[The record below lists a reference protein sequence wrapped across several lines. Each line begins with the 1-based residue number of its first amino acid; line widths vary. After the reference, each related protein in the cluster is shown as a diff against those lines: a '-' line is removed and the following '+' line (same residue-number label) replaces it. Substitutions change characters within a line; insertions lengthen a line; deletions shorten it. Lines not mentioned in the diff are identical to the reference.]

1 MLNFCTICKIECKG
15 AVDFVKES
23 FKIIKTLNNNV
34 LIASH
39 ESYGEVVLIGKGIS
53 FGKKHGDII
62 QEQSYE
68 KMFVLTN
75 RKEQEQYKMLLSD
88 VDEEMLDVVQDAIRY
103 IFERV
108 EKPLNEHIH
117 IALTDHITFALKRLQ
132 QGMDL
137 KNPFLLETKSLYPFE
152 YELATEVI
160 QLLNNALS
168 VELPEG
174 EIGFIALHIHSSIS
188 NKPLSEVNQY
198 SQLISRLTEV
208 IEDSLKVKVDRDS
221 VNYLR
226 LIRHLRYTIERVN
239 SGESVSEPEKLSF
252 LLKKEYPL
260 CYNTS
265 WKMIK
270 VMQQVLKKPVYEA
283 EAVYLTMHLYRLT
296 NK

>member
-1 MLNFCTICKIECKG
+1 M
-15 AVDFVKES
+15 ES
-23 FKIIKTLNNNV
+23 FKIKKTLNNNV

-39 ESYGEVVLIGKGIS
+39 DSYGEVVLIGKGIS
-53 FGKKHGDII
+53 FGKKEEDII
-62 QEQSYE
+62 QEDSYE

-75 RKEQEQYKMLLSD
+75 QKEQEQYKLLLSD
-88 VDEEMLDVVQDAIRY
+88 IDEEMLEIMQEVIQY

-108 EKPLNEHIH
+108 DKPLNEHIH
-117 IALTDHITFALKRLQ
+117 IALTDHIAFALKRLQ

-152 YELATEVI
+152 YDLATEVI
-160 QLLNNALS
+160 NMLNDKLN
-168 VELPEG
+168 VQLPEG

-208 IEDSLKVKVDRDS
+208 IEESLKIKVDRES

-239 SGESVSEPEKLSF
+239 SGESVTEPEKLAF

-270 VMQQVLKKPVYEA
+270 VMQQVLKKSVYEA

>member
-1 MLNFCTICKIECKG
+1 MNDTF
-15 AVDFVKES
+15 
-23 FKIIKTLNNNV
+23 IIKKALNNNV
-34 LIASH
+34 LIVKH
-39 ESYGEVVLIGKGIS
+39 PSYGEVVLIGKGIG
-53 FGKKHGDII
+53 FGKKHGDIV
-62 QEQSYE
+62 EEDNYE

-75 RKEQEQYKMLLSD
+75 RKEQEQYKMLLTTI
-88 VDEEMLDVVQDAIRY
+88 DEDILDILQGEIQY
-103 IFERV
+103 ISERV
-108 EKPLNEHIH
+108 NRPLNEHIH

-132 QGMDL
+132 QGMDI

-152 YELATEVI
+152 YQLGSEVI
-160 QLLNNALS
+160 ERINKKLN
-168 VELPEG
+168 VKLPEG
-174 EIGFIALHIHSSIS
+174 EIGFIALHIHSSLS
-188 NKPLSEVNQY
+188 NRSLSEVNQY
-198 SQLISRLTEV
+198 SQLISQLTEL
-208 IEDSLKVKVDRDS
+208 IEDSLKVKIDRES

-239 SGESVSEPEKLSF
+239 SGETVEEPEKLSY

>member
-1 MLNFCTICKIECKG
+1 MTG
-15 AVDFVKES
+15 S
-23 FKIIKTLNNNV
+23 FIIKKSLNNNV
-34 LIASH
+34 LIVEH
-39 ESYGEVVLIGKGIS
+39 QSYGEVVLIGKGIG
-53 FGKKHGDII
+53 FGKKPGDVIEEDNI
-62 QEQSYE
+62 E

-75 RKEQEQYKMLLSD
+75 KKEQEQYKMLLTD
-88 VDEEMLDVVQDAIRY
+88 IDDEMLEIIQDEIRY
-103 IFERV
+103 IAERV
-108 EKPLNEHIH
+108 NHPLNEHIH

-132 QGMDL
+132 QGMDI

-152 YELATEVI
+152 YELATDVI
-160 QLLNNALS
+160 KRLNKRLNVQLPN
-168 VELPEG
+168 G
-174 EIGFIALHIHSSIS
+174 EIGFIALHIHSSIT

-198 SQLISRLTEV
+198 SQLISHLTDV
-208 IEDSLKVKVDRDS
+208 IEESLKITVDRES

-226 LIRHLRYTIERVN
+226 LVRHLRYTIERVN
-239 SGESVSEPEKLSF
+239 SGESLAEPEKLSF

-283 EAVYLTMHLYRLT
+283 ETVYLTMHLYRLT

>member
-1 MLNFCTICKIECKG
+1 VKG
-15 AVDFVKES
+15 S
-23 FKIIKTLNNNV
+23 FTLLKTLNNNV
-34 LIASH
+34 LIAQHQSF
-39 ESYGEVVLIGKGIS
+39 GEVVLIGKGIG
-53 FGKKHGDII
+53 FGKKAGDII
-62 QEQSYE
+62 QENGFE

-75 RKEQEQYKMLLSD
+75 QKEQEQYKKLLTDIDEHMLN
-88 VDEEMLDVVQDAIRY
+88 VIQDSIQY
-103 IFERV
+103 ISERV

-137 KNPFLLETKSLYPFE
+137 KNPFLIETKSLYPLEFQ
-152 YELATEVI
+152 LATDVVDK
-160 QLLNNALS
+160 LNKSLN
-168 VELPEG
+168 VYFPEG

-198 SQLISRLTEV
+198 SQLISQLTEL
-208 IEDSLKVKVDRDS
+208 IEESLNIKIDRES

-239 SGESVSEPEKLSF
+239 TGESVAEPEKLSF
-252 LLKKEYPL
+252 LLKNEYPI
-260 CYNTS
+260 CYNTA

-270 VMQQVLKKPVYEA
+270 VMQQTLKKSVYEA
-283 EAVYLTMHLYRLT
+283 EAVYLTMHLFRLT

>member
-1 MLNFCTICKIECKG
+1 VKG
-15 AVDFVKES
+15 S
-23 FKIIKTLNNNV
+23 FTLLKTLNNNV
-34 LIASH
+34 LIAQHQSF
-39 ESYGEVVLIGKGIS
+39 GEVVLIGKGIG
-53 FGKKHGDII
+53 FGKKAGDII
-62 QEQSYE
+62 QENGFE

-75 RKEQEQYKMLLSD
+75 QKEQEQYKKLLTNIDEYMLNLI
-88 VDEEMLDVVQDAIRY
+88 QDSIQY
-103 IFERV
+103 ISERV

-137 KNPFLLETKSLYPFE
+137 KNPFLIETKSLYPLEFQ
-152 YELATEVI
+152 LATDVVDK
-160 QLLNNALS
+160 LNKSLN
-168 VELPEG
+168 VYFPEG

-198 SQLISRLTEV
+198 SQLISKLTEL
-208 IEDSLKVKVDRDS
+208 IEESLNIKIDRES

-239 SGESVSEPEKLSF
+239 TGESVAEPEKLSF
-252 LLKKEYPL
+252 LLKNEYPI
-260 CYNTS
+260 CYNTA

-270 VMQQVLKKPVYEA
+270 VMQQTLKKSVYEA

>member
-1 MLNFCTICKIECKG
+1 M
-15 AVDFVKES
+15 ES
-23 FKIIKTLNNNV
+23 FKIKKTLNNNV

-39 ESYGEVVLIGKGIS
+39 DSYGEVVLIGKGIS
-53 FGKKHGDII
+53 FGKKEGDTIH
-62 QEQSYE
+62 EDSYE

-75 RKEQEQYKMLLSD
+75 QKEQEQYKLLLTD
-88 VDEEMLDVVQDAIRY
+88 IDEEMLEIMQEVIQY

-108 EKPLNEHIH
+108 DKPLNEHIH
-117 IALTDHITFALKRLQ
+117 IALTDHIAFALKRLQ
-132 QGMDL
+132 QGMDI

-160 QLLNNALS
+160 NMLNEKLNVQL
-168 VELPEG
+168 PHG

-208 IEDSLKVKVDRDS
+208 IEESLKIKVDRES

-239 SGESVSEPEKLSF
+239 SGESVSEPEKLAF

-270 VMQQVLKKPVYEA
+270 VMQQVLKKSVYEA

>member
-1 MLNFCTICKIECKG
+1 MTG
-15 AVDFVKES
+15 S
-23 FKIIKTLNNNV
+23 FIIKKSLNNNV
-34 LIASH
+34 LIVEH
-39 ESYGEVVLIGKGIS
+39 QSYGEVVLIGKGIG
-53 FGKKHGDII
+53 FGKKPGDVI
-62 QEQSYE
+62 EEDNFE

-75 RKEQEQYKMLLSD
+75 KKEQEQYKMLLTD
-88 VDEEMLDVVQDAIRY
+88 IDDEMLEIIQDEIRY
-103 IFERV
+103 IAERV
-108 EKPLNEHIH
+108 NLPLNEHIH

-132 QGMDL
+132 QGMDI

-152 YELATEVI
+152 YELATDVI
-160 QLLNNALS
+160 KRLNKRLNVQLPN
-168 VELPEG
+168 G
-174 EIGFIALHIHSSIS
+174 EIGFIALHIHSSIT

-198 SQLISRLTEV
+198 SQLISHLTDV
-208 IEDSLKVKVDRDS
+208 IEESLKITVDRES

-226 LIRHLRYTIERVN
+226 LVRHLRYTIERVN
-239 SGESVSEPEKLSF
+239 SGESLAEPEKLSF

-283 EAVYLTMHLYRLT
+283 ETVYLTMHLYRLT

>member
-1 MLNFCTICKIECKG
+1 MKG
-15 AVDFVKES
+15 S
-23 FKIIKTLNNNV
+23 FTLLKTLNNNV
-34 LIASH
+34 LIAQHQSF
-39 ESYGEVVLIGKGIS
+39 GEVVLIGKGIG
-53 FGKKHGDII
+53 FGKKAGDII
-62 QEQSYE
+62 QENGFE

-75 RKEQEQYKMLLSD
+75 QKEQEQYKKLLTDIDEHMLN
-88 VDEEMLDVVQDAIRY
+88 VIQDSIQY
-103 IFERV
+103 ISERV

-137 KNPFLLETKSLYPFE
+137 KNPFLIETKSLYPLEF
-152 YELATEVI
+152 ELATDVVDK
-160 QLLNNALS
+160 LNKSLN
-168 VELPEG
+168 VHLPEG
-174 EIGFIALHIHSSIS
+174 EVGFIALHIHSSIS

-198 SQLISRLTEV
+198 SQLISKLTEL
-208 IEDSLKVKVDRDS
+208 IEESLNIKIDRES

-239 SGESVSEPEKLSF
+239 TGESVAEPEKLSF
-252 LLKKEYPL
+252 LLKNEYPI
-260 CYNTS
+260 CYNTA

-270 VMQQVLKKPVYEA
+270 VMQQTLKKSVYEA

>member
-1 MLNFCTICKIECKG
+1 MKG
-15 AVDFVKES
+15 S
-23 FKIIKTLNNNV
+23 FTLLKTLNNNV
-34 LIASH
+34 LIAQHQSF
-39 ESYGEVVLIGKGIS
+39 GEVVLIGKGIG
-53 FGKKHGDII
+53 FGKKAGDII
-62 QEQSYE
+62 QENGFE

-75 RKEQEQYKMLLSD
+75 QKEQEQYKKLLTNIDEHMLN
-88 VDEEMLDVVQDAIRY
+88 VIQDSIQY
-103 IFERV
+103 ISERV

-137 KNPFLLETKSLYPFE
+137 KNPFLIETKSLYPLEF
-152 YELATEVI
+152 ELATDVVDK
-160 QLLNNALS
+160 LNESLN
-168 VELPEG
+168 VHFPEG

-198 SQLISRLTEV
+198 SQLISKLTEL
-208 IEDSLKVKVDRDS
+208 IEESLNIKIDRES

-239 SGESVSEPEKLSF
+239 TGESVAEPEKLSF
-252 LLKKEYPL
+252 LLKNEYPI
-260 CYNTS
+260 CYNTA

-270 VMQQVLKKPVYEA
+270 VMQQTLKKSVYEA

>member
-1 MLNFCTICKIECKG
+1 M
-15 AVDFVKES
+15 KES
-23 FKIIKTLNNNV
+23 FEIKKSLNNNV
-34 LIASH
+34 LIARH
-39 ESYGEVVLIGKGIS
+39 NSYGEAVLIGKGIG
-53 FGKKHGDII
+53 FGKKQGDII
-62 QEQSYE
+62 EDSGYE

-75 RKEQEQYKMLLSD
+75 QKEQEQYKMLLSD
-88 VDEEMLDVVQDAIRY
+88 IDEDMLDVVQDAIQY
-103 IFERV
+103 ISERV
-108 EKPLNEHIH
+108 EQPLNEHIH
-117 IALTDHITFALKRLQ
+117 ISLTDHITFALKRLQ

-137 KNPFLLETKSLYPFE
+137 KNPFLVETKSLYPFE
-152 YELATEVI
+152 FQLAKEVI
-160 QLLNNALS
+160 ERINQRLNVQL
-168 VELPEG
+168 PDG

-198 SQLISRLTEV
+198 SQLISKLTDV
-208 IEDSLKVKVDRDS
+208 IEESLKIVVDRES

-239 SGESVSEPEKLSF
+239 SGETVAEPEKLAF

-270 VMQQVLKKPVYEA
+270 VMQQSLKKPVYDA
-283 EAVYLTMHLYRLT
+283 EVVYLTMHLYRLT

>member
-1 MLNFCTICKIECKG
+1 VKG
-15 AVDFVKES
+15 S
-23 FKIIKTLNNNV
+23 FTLLKTLNNNV
-34 LIASH
+34 LIAQHQSF
-39 ESYGEVVLIGKGIS
+39 GEVVLIGKGIG
-53 FGKKHGDII
+53 FGKKAGDII
-62 QEQSYE
+62 QENGFE

-75 RKEQEQYKMLLSD
+75 QKEQEQYKKLLTDIDEHMLN
-88 VDEEMLDVVQDAIRY
+88 VIQDSIQY
-103 IFERV
+103 ISERV

-137 KNPFLLETKSLYPFE
+137 KNPFLIETKSLYPLEF
-152 YELATEVI
+152 ELATDVVDK
-160 QLLNNALS
+160 LNKSLN
-168 VELPEG
+168 VHFPEG

-198 SQLISRLTEV
+198 SQLISKLTEL
-208 IEDSLKVKVDRDS
+208 IEESLNIKIDRES

-239 SGESVSEPEKLSF
+239 TGESVAEPEKLSF
-252 LLKKEYPL
+252 LLKNEYPI
-260 CYNTS
+260 CYNTA

-270 VMQQVLKKPVYEA
+270 VMQQTLKKSVYEA

>member
-1 MLNFCTICKIECKG
+1 M
-15 AVDFVKES
+15 ES
-23 FKIIKTLNNNV
+23 FKIKKTLNNNV
-34 LIASH
+34 LIAFH
-39 ESYGEVVLIGKGIS
+39 DSYGEVVLIGKGIS
-53 FGKKHGDII
+53 FGKKEGDII
-62 QEQSYE
+62 QEDSYE

-75 RKEQEQYKMLLSD
+75 QKEQEQYKLLLSD
-88 VDEEMLDVVQDAIRY
+88 IDEEMLEIMQEVIQY

-108 EKPLNEHIH
+108 NKPLNEHIH
-117 IALTDHITFALKRLQ
+117 IALTDHIAFALKRLQ

-160 QLLNNALS
+160 NMLNDKLNVQL
-168 VELPEG
+168 PHG

-208 IEDSLKVKVDRDS
+208 IEESLKIKVDRES

-239 SGESVSEPEKLSF
+239 SGESVSEPEKLAF

-270 VMQQVLKKPVYEA
+270 VMQQVLKKSVYEA